1 MTDMTSNTSGTSQFS
16 LTGQVAIVTG
26 AGKGIGRACALALAR
41 AGADVA
47 LAARTQADLDAVAA
61 EVRAL
66 GRKAIAVAGDISDE
80 ASMDTLVARTVPSW
94 AKSPS
99 W

>member
-1 MTDMTSNTSGTSQFS
+1 M
-16 LTGQVAIVTG
+16 
-26 AGKGIGRACALALAR
+26 
-41 AGADVA
+41 A

-80 ASMDTLVARTVPSW
+80 ASMDTLVARTVAELGKVTILVNNAGGLAPTTQ
-94 AKSPS
+94 
-99 W
+99 